1 MDRYLYALHGS
12 TGKEK
17 WAFKTGNFIWL
28 SPAIGLD
35 GTVYVCSEDQK
46 VYALNGNSGKLKW
59 AFDTNGDM
67 LGNKMITRDRTICVA
82 VGIGSNANPKGKMYA
97 IECVTG
103 KLKWSLTSN
112 HPLSSPIFDLTGVF
126 YTCAGRKVYAFNGST
141 GREIWVYV
149 TKRGHI
155 TIPAIRANQTIYVG
169 SSTLKKGVVYALNI
183 DTGKERW
190 ECHTGSMLVSHPVI
204 MKDGTVCISTEKK
217 VYALNGDTGK
227 VKWAH
232 SSDYINVGAPLGIG
246 PIGTLYN
253 IGSLDQ
259 KIQAIN
265 GVDGK
270 EKWAF
275 ATDGV
280 SDACL

>member
-1 MDRYLYALHGS
+1 MDRYLYALDDS

-17 WAFKTGNFIWL
+17 WVFKTGNFIWL

-112 HPLSSPIFDLTGVF
+112 HPFSSPIFDLTGVF

-275 ATDGV
+275 AIDGV